1 MSNKKAKEE
10 AKVKA
15 AKGPRNFDGILGLL
29 QVFVVV
35 SIAYSTYIVALG
47 TEGYTPKIML
57 IPQALYASILVIRKF
72 ISK

>member
-1 MSNKKAKEE
+1 MKKSKDE

-15 AKGPRNFDGILGLL
+15 VKTPRNYASVLGML

-72 ISK
+72 ISTK